1 MVYSVC
7 CNRVLRDAAVA
18 CHRALCAAL
27 EEFVHSHVLVL
38 EAKGLTLGPD
48 MPQILALADAWA
60 TYRKVRRG
68 PTSSW
73 ARDRDEAGVEQLG
86 GGGT

>member
-7 CNRVLRDAAVA
+7 CNRVLRDAAAA

-68 PTSSW
+68 PISK
-73 ARDRDEAGVEQLG
+73 QLG
-86 GGGT
+86 TR